1 MTSISCTLQEL
12 PEVFKSDDPMVNGK
26 SMTTNPDKLYR
37 LDRHISEVAKWQR
50 TAKTRELINYCQFK
64 CGVIPTCEKP
74 STQVTQILSNYKHG
88 RLDKIPK
95 NFQILIE
102 CHKDLVDKAVQI
114 DSRTIN
120 KRKGTHSMTK
130 TKRTYSKPSYDEEQL
145 KRLKVWAGDIENY
158 GITPALPECHAIK
171 HFQLHGKKDYPKAY
185 SKPLLRVLL
194 KHKDLIDRLYVDIK
208 AQTITAKTE
217 EQKGLS
223 YEELYRSTRQTQED
237 YSNFL
242 EYMKYCAGLR
252 QDFDKSLIRKSWDS
266 ARTLIKEDKLHVL
279 SKDIRQIVLDNF
291 EVCKAAAFADL
302 RSRKS
307 APVPEQSKETKD
319 STVVNNIN
327 YAIDELNAIKEAQH
341 GVESGRTNCE
351 ESHVTPTPAALA
363 TVPDTLSMLIQLA
376 KKSGA
381 TEITIKL

>member
-1 MTSISCTLQEL
+1 MTSTSCTLREI

-26 SMTTNPDKLYR
+26 SMTTNPDRLYR

-50 TAKTRELINYCQFK
+50 TAKTRELVNYCQFK
-64 CGVIPTCEKP
+64 CGIVPTCEKP
-74 STQVTQILSNYKHG
+74 STQVVQILSNYKHG

-102 CHKDLVDKAVQI
+102 CHKDLVDKAVQVN
-114 DSRTIN
+114 SRTIN
-120 KRKGTHSMTK
+120 KRKETHSMIK

-158 GITPALPECHAIK
+158 GITPASQECYAIK
-171 HFQLHGKKDYPKAY
+171 HFQLHGKKDYPKVY

-194 KHKDLIDRLYVDIK
+194 KHKDLVDRLYVDVK
-208 AQTITAKTE
+208 TQTITAKTK
-217 EQKGLS
+217 EQKDLS
-223 YEELYRSTRQTQED
+223 YEELYTTLHHTPED
-237 YSNFL
+237 IKSFL
-242 EYMKYCAGLR
+242 EYMEYCAGLR
-252 QDFDKSLIRKSWDS
+252 EYFDLSKRRKIWDKT
-266 ARTLIKEDKLHVL
+266 RTLLKEDKLQDI
-279 SKDIRQIVLDNF
+279 SKALRPVILDNF
-291 EVCKAAAFADL
+291 EVCKAAAFANL

-307 APVPEQSKETKD
+307 VPVPEQPKETKD

-351 ESHVTPTPAALA
+351 ESHVTPTPAS
-363 TVPDTLSMLIQLA
+363 TTRVPDTLSMLIQLV
-376 KKSGA
+376 KKAGA